1 MFALPKAPA
10 CSACARAKRKCD
22 KAQPACR
29 RCLDR
34 QMTCSYPPA
43 KPSSYVALEQE
54 AETDVPL
61 STVNSTNSNGL
72 FDGLFLGSVDDAMPA
87 VPNAASLE
95 LALLDHTASTSDTID
110 PTSAFSP
117 FSWLLETPKSFDL
130 QVGLSQ
136 PLPPPA
142 PWIPSQSTA
151 LIAPSHAQLWP
162 PNASWFL
169 SPTTWTI
176 DHRVHLH
183 HHVSSTSTAFLRLQI
198 AGIRT
203 WLRTWVAT
211 GRCPFIHPNVYGD
224 DNNDNDNTPACVQV
238 AFLAMSSYIHRTE
251 ATTEMVLDAVD
262 AQASQ
267 LVATSGEAT
276 DASITG
282 LLTQLGRVHALV
294 VYQAIGLFD
303 GNARS
308 RHRADLRRSTLARWS
323 GQLLEAV
330 QQQGAVAVRLLTP
343 VVSVVDDLDHDNND
357 RRDHISAW
365 HAWIV
370 AESIRRMWTIA
381 TAIEA
386 IYHTLQHGWS
396 PATGSL
402 PFTARYGL
410 WQARSAAE
418 WEAAKCADGNTN
430 SWLYSLH
437 DLGDLIDAADAADV
451 DVFSRGLCLRL
462 TDATESYSGRK
473 AAESVV

>member
-10 CSACARAKRKCD
+10 CTACARAK
-22 KAQPACR
+22 P
-29 RCLDR
+29 
-34 QMTCSYPPA
+34 
-43 KPSSYVALEQE
+43 KPSSYVALRQE
-54 AETDVPL
+54 AETDVLLP
-61 STVNSTNSNGL
+61 TTNNTNSNGL
-72 FDGLFLGSVDDAMPA
+72 FGGLFLGSVDDAMPA
-87 VPNAASLE
+87 VPNAASLD
-95 LALLDHTASTSDTID
+95 LGLLDNTASTSGTID
-110 PTSAFSP
+110 PTSALSH
-117 FSWLLETPKSFDL
+117 FSWLLETPKSLDL
-130 QVGLSQ
+130 QVGLFQ
-136 PLPPPA
+136 PLPQPA
-142 PWIPSQSTA
+142 PWFPSQSTT

-162 PNASWFL
+162 PKTSWFL
-169 SPTTWTI
+169 LPATWSI

-183 HHVSSTSTAFLRLQI
+183 HHASSTSTAFLRLQV

-211 GRCPFIHPNVYGD
+211 GGCPFIHPNVYG
-224 DNNDNDNTPACVQV
+224 NNGNKDNTPACVQV

-267 LVATSGEAT
+267 LVAPGGEAT
-276 DASITG
+276 DASTTT
-282 LLTQLGRVHALV
+282 LLAQLGRVHALV

-303 GNARS
+303 GNTRA

-323 GQLLEAV
+323 GQLLEAA
-330 QQQGAVAVRLLTP
+330 QQQGAVAERPLTP
-343 VVSVVDDLDHDNND
+343 VVSIVDDLDHNNND
-357 RRDHISAW
+357 RSDNINAW

-370 AESIRRMWTIA
+370 AESIRRMWTIS

-386 IYHTLQHGWS
+386 IYHTLQHAWS

-418 WEAAKCADGNTN
+418 WETARSADGNTN

-437 DLGDLIDAADAADV
+437 DLGCLIDAADAADV
-451 DVFSRGLCLRL
+451 DVFSRGLMSSAYGRDRVIQWEKSSRERRL
-462 TDATESYSGRK
+462 TNSHDR
-473 AAESVV
+473 